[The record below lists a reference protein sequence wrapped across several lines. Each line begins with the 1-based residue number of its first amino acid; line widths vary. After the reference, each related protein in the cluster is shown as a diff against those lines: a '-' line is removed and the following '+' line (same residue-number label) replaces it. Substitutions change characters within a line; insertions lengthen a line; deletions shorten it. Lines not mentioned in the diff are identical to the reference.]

1 MFSLCL
7 QPKTRQG
14 GGGGASLRNFVRGPT
29 ASSLA
34 LPQTCLAPLSQSLP
48 LSEPQSKPSRG
59 RTSLG
64 LPPLSLCLLW
74 VFDASH
80 FRLGFSEG
88 MTCMCPSPRCPWSVR
103 GVDRWMNRQT
113 ERQARVAA
121 ETASLASSLYMPWAC
136 AARQVAR
143 QMAGPQG
150 PMDAR
155 CCGHL
160 VGSSSLRAAGHHQ
173 GRAPDVQNPGGG

>member
-7 QPKTRQG
+7 QPRTRQG

-34 LPQTCLAPLSQSLP
+34 LPQTCRAPLSQSLP

-74 VFDASH
+74 VFDAFH

-88 MTCMCPSPRCPWSVR
+88 MTCMCPSPRCPWSGM
-103 GVDRWMNRQT
+103 GVDRWMNRQRDKL
-113 ERQARVAA
+113 EWQLRLR
-121 ETASLASSLYMPWAC
+121 PWP
-136 AARQVAR
+136 QVSTCP
-143 QMAGPQG
+143 GPVQPDRWADRWQG
-150 PMDAR
+150 
-155 CCGHL
+155 
-160 VGSSSLRAAGHHQ
+160 LRAPRMPDAVAILLAA
-173 GRAPDVQNPGGG
+173 APSGPWGIIGAMCS